1 MLTHEQKKKLAEDNP
16 ARLYKMLLKEQAKA
30 EVKYISE
37 AGQAFLN
44 AIRDRIDDYIEIYQ
58 EDYKENWQEAM
69 EADWKGLYREILEGK
84 DDLLLEYFRSIL

>member
-1 MLTHEQKKKLAEDNP
+1 MLNKKKLASENP
-16 ARLYKMLLKEQAKA
+16 AVLYKMLLDERAKA
-30 EVKYISE
+30 EVEHISK

-69 EADWKGLYREILEGK
+69 EADWKGLYHEILEGK
-84 DDLLLEYFRSIL
+84 DNLLLEYFRSIL